1 MARFLFSLRT
11 ARGLDATE
19 APRCAFYRFISP
31 TRKRAEGRAPVRGF
45 EFTSKDPTLQGG
57 DPAET
62 APGLNNAKFSILV
75 VVVMVVVMSYS
86 LLGPMPFSN
95 LLNL

>member
-1 MARFLFSLRT
+1 MQPRRRVAPST
-11 ARGLDATE
+11 ALLAPHASGPKDV
-19 APRCAFYRFISP
+19 PRCGALGLLQKTLHYR
-31 TRKRAEGRAPVRGF
+31 
-45 EFTSKDPTLQGG
+45 G
-57 DPAET
+57 DPSET